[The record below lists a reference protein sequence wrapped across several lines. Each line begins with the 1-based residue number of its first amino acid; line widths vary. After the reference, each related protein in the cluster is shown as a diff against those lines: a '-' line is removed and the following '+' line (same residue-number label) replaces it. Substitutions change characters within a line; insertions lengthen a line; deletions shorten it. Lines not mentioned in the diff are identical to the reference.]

1 MNRAIYVLSG
11 ALKKAIR
18 DSGIPQ
24 VELGARVGWDQARV
38 STLLRGMRFSE
49 HTRAAVL
56 MLGASLGIDPA
67 ECVRHVGRRRDTNEP
82 R

>member
-1 MNRAIYVLSG
+1 MNSAVFVLSG

-38 STLLRGMRFSE
+38 SHLLRGTRFSE
-49 HTRAAVL
+49 ETRAAVL
-56 MLGASLGIDPA
+56 MLAVSLGIEPA
-67 ECVRHVGRRRDTNEP
+67 AAVRYVGKRRTSNETE
-82 R
+82 

>member
-1 MNRAIYVLSG
+1 MNRAVYVLSG
-11 ALKKAIR
+11 ALKRAIR

-24 VELGARVGWDQARV
+24 VELAARVGWDQARV
-38 STLLRGMRFSE
+38 SHLLSGTRFSE

-56 MLGASLGIDPA
+56 MLAVTLGIEPGA
-67 ECVRHVGRRRDTNEP
+67 AVRYVGAHRDS